1 MPASR
6 ERSVFGERRRLASEM
21 RMPIRRPWAVA
32 LSVVAIGAGYEG
44 VVAAGVLDVG
54 PLPGAEP
61 PGRQAVFAAAEL
73 ALAAASVGAAATTR
87 TAPRRSVET
96 RLLPLAAGA
105 FMLARFFSFD
115 AYYAPTRR
123 RMSNGGLVPPSW
135 VYALVGSCAV
145 ASLLLWRRPRA
156 GSALA
161 APLLFIVAATAL
173 AAGAGH

>member
-1 MPASR
+1 
-6 ERSVFGERRRLASEM
+6 M

-32 LSVVAIGAGYEG
+32 LSVVAVGAGYEG

-73 ALAAASVGAAATTR
+73 ALVAASAGTATTR
-87 TAPRRSVET
+87 TARRRGVEM